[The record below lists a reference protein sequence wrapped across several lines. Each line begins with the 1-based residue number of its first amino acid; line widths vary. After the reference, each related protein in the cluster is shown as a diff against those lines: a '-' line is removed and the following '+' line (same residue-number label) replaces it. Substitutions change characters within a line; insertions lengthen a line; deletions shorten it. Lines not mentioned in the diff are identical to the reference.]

1 MSVALTKRLRVTR
14 SYGMQ
19 NTVYQTIHANFGRR
33 TGASELDWAGSKTA
47 TVVAIAVGGV
57 VVVSTLL

>member
-33 TGASELDWAGSKTA
+33 TGASELDWAGRKIA
-47 TVVAIAVGGV
+47 TVVAVGGGV
-57 VVVSTLL
+57 VVVPPLL